1 MMKMRLVL
9 VALLSLA
16 LAVPAF
22 GKTSKTTYPTPCS
35 ELWGAVKDV
44 LSHAENYNVEES
56 NDTLM
61 AATYKV
67 KHDVHVTVTGA
78 LTQRANRVTLVSKG
92 TECEMQVK
100 SNYSG
105 FEHDDSGDFRKR
117 VEESFGK
124 LKGAKPAEP
133 AKPADPAK

>member
-1 MMKMRLVL
+1 MKSVAF

-16 LAVPAF
+16 LALPSF
-22 GKTSKTTYPTPCS
+22 GKTSKNTYPASCGD
-35 ELWGAVKDV
+35 LWVAVKDV
-44 LSHAENYNVEES
+44 LSNAENYNVEES

-67 KHDVHVTVTGA
+67 KHAAHVTVSGA
-78 LTQRANRVTLVSKG
+78 VLQRANHVALVSKG
-92 TECEMQVK
+92 AECEMQVK

-117 VEESFGK
+117 VEESFAK
-124 LKGAKPAEP
+124 L
-133 AKPADPAK
+133 

>member
-1 MMKMRLVL
+1 MKSVAF

-16 LAVPAF
+16 LALPSF
-22 GKTSKTTYPTPCS
+22 GKTSKNTYPASCGD
-35 ELWGAVKDV
+35 LWVAVKDV
-44 LSHAENYNVEES
+44 LSNAENYNVEES

-67 KHDVHVTVTGA
+67 KHAAHVTVTGA
-78 LTQRANRVTLVSKG
+78 VLQRANHVALVSKG
-92 TECEMQVK
+92 AECEMQVK

-105 FEHDDSGDFRKR
+105 FEHDDSGDLRKR
-117 VEESFGK
+117 VEESFAK

-133 AKPADPAK
+133 AKPADAPK